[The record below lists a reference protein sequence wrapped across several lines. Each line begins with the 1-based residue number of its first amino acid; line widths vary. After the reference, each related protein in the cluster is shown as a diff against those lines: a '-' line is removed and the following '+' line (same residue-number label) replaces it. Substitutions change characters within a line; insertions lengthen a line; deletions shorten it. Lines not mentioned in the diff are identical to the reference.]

1 MVDAAPQLGE
11 GDRPLHVAVI
21 MDGNGRWA
29 RARGMPRSLGHREGA
44 KAVRRA
50 VEAACELGVGYLT
63 LFGFSSENWS
73 RPAQEIGDL
82 MDLLRFYL
90 RREIAD
96 LHNDGIRFRVIGDR
110 GKLSPDIVTLIEN
123 GERLTAAN
131 TRMVLTVALSYGGR
145 RELTGVVRRIAEEV
159 AAGRLDPAAIDEDVV
174 AARLDTADL
183 PDPDLL
189 IRTSGEKRISN
200 FLLWQ
205 IAYTEFVFLDVLWP
219 DFGRPHLEG
228 ALEEFA
234 RRDRRFGRATG
245 QGSR

>member
-1 MVDAAPQLGE
+1 MVDAAPQFGE
-11 GDRPLHVAVI
+11 GNRPLHVAVI

-29 RARGMPRSLGHREGA
+29 RARGMPRGFGHREGA

-50 VEAACELGVGYLT
+50 VEAACDLGVGYLT

-82 MDLLRFYL
+82 MELLRFYL

-96 LHNDGIRFRVIGDR
+96 LHNDGIRFQVIGDR
-110 GKLSPDIVTLIEN
+110 SQLSADIVTLIEN
-123 GERLTAAN
+123 GERLTAGN
-131 TRMVLTVALSYGGR
+131 TRMVLTIALSYGGR
-145 RELTGVVRRIAEEV
+145 HELTGAVRRIAEDV
-159 AAGRLDPAAIDEDVV
+159 RAGRLDPSGIDEAVV
-174 AARLDTADL
+174 ASRLDTASM

-189 IRTSGEKRISN
+189 IRTSGEQRISN

-219 DFGRPHLEG
+219 DFGRADLEG
-228 ALEEFA
+228 ALDEFA
-234 RRDRRFGRATG
+234 RRDRRFGRASG
-245 QGSR
+245 QGGA

>member
-1 MVDAAPQLGE
+1 MVDAAPQIGE

-29 RARGMPRSLGHREGA
+29 RSRGMPRSFGHREGA

-50 VEAACELGVGYLT
+50 VEAASDLGVGYLT

-90 RREIAD
+90 RREIAE
-96 LHNDGIRFRVIGDR
+96 LHKDGIRFQVIGDR
-110 GKLSPDIVTLIEN
+110 ARLSNDIVTLIDN

-131 TRMVLTVALSYGGR
+131 AGMVLTVALSYGSR
-145 RELTGVVRRIAEEV
+145 REMTGAVRRIAEEV
-159 AAGRLDPAAIDEDVV
+159 AAGRLDPAAVDEALV
-174 AARLDTADL
+174 ASRLDTAHM

-205 IAYTEFVFLDVLWP
+205 MAYSEFVFMDVLWP
-219 DFGRPHLEG
+219 DFDRSHLEA
-228 ALEEFA
+228 ALNEFA
-234 RRDRRFGRATG
+234 RRDRRYGRATG
-245 QGSR
+245 QGSG

>member
-1 MVDAAPQLGE
+1 MVDAAPQFGE

-29 RARGMPRSLGHREGA
+29 RARGLPRSFGHREGA

-50 VEAACELGVGYLT
+50 VEAAGKLGVGYLT

-82 MDLLRFYL
+82 MDLLRYYL
-90 RREIAD
+90 RREIAE
-96 LHNDGIRFRVIGDR
+96 LHGDGVRFRVIGDR
-110 GKLSPDIVTLIEN
+110 SQLSADIVNLIEN
-123 GERLTAAN
+123 GERLTAGN

-145 RELTGVVRRIAEEV
+145 QELTAAVRHVAADV
-159 AAGRLDPAAIDEDVV
+159 AAGRLTVDEIDEAVV
-174 AARLDTADL
+174 AERLETSEL

-189 IRTSGEKRISN
+189 IRTSGEQRISN

-205 IAYTEFVFLDVLWP
+205 VAYTEFVFLDVLWP
-219 DFGRPHLEG
+219 DFNQANLEQ
-228 ALEEFA
+228 ALDEYA
-234 RRDRRFGRATG
+234 RRDRRYGRATG
-245 QGSR
+245 QGAG

>member
-1 MVDAAPQLGE
+1 MVDAAPQLGG

-29 RARGMPRSLGHREGA
+29 RSRGMPRSFGHREGA

-50 VEAACELGVGYLT
+50 VEAASRLGVGYLT

-82 MDLLRFYL
+82 MELLRFYL
-90 RREIAD
+90 RREIAE
-96 LHNDGIRFRVIGDR
+96 LHKDGIRFRVIGDR
-110 GKLSPDIVTLIEN
+110 DRLSAEIVTLIEN

-131 TRMVLTVALSYGGR
+131 TGMVLTVALSYGGR
-145 RELTGVVRRIAEEV
+145 RELTGAVRRIAEEV
-159 AAGRLDPAAIDEDVV
+159 AAGRLDPATIDEEVV
-174 AARLDTADL
+174 ASRLDTASV

-205 IAYTEFVFLDVLWP
+205 IAYSEFIFMDVLWP
-219 DFGRPHLEG
+219 DFDRSHLEA
-228 ALEEFA
+228 ALDEYA
-234 RRDRRFGRATG
+234 LRDRRYGRATG
-245 QGSR
+245 QGSG

>member
-29 RARGMPRSLGHREGA
+29 RARGMPRTFGHREGA

-50 VEAACELGVGYLT
+50 VEAASGLGVGYLT

-73 RPAQEIGDL
+73 RPVQEVVDL

-96 LHNDGIRFRVIGDR
+96 LHKDGIRFRVIGDR
-110 GKLSPDIVTLIEN
+110 SRLSDDIVTLIEN
-123 GERLTAAN
+123 GERLTAGN

-145 RELTGVVRRIAEEV
+145 RELTGAVRRIAEEV
-159 AAGRLDPAAIDEDVV
+159 AAGRLDPADIDEAAV
-174 AARLDTADL
+174 ASWLDTADM

-205 IAYTEFVFLDVLWP
+205 IAYSEFIFMDVLWP
-219 DFGRPHLEG
+219 DFDRTHLEA
-228 ALEEFA
+228 ALDEYA
-234 RRDRRFGRATG
+234 RRDRRYGRATG
-245 QGSR
+245 QGSG

>member
-1 MVDAAPQLGE
+1 MVDAAPKLGE

-21 MDGNGRWA
+21 IDGNGRWA
-29 RARGMPRSLGHREGA
+29 RARGMPRSFGHREGA

-50 VEAACELGVGYLT
+50 VEAACSLGVGYLT

-82 MDLLRFYL
+82 MELLRFYL

-96 LHNDGIRFRVIGDR
+96 LHNDGIRFQVIGDR
-110 GKLSPDIVTLIEN
+110 SRLSADIVTLIEN
-123 GERLTAAN
+123 GERLTAGN
-131 TRMVLTVALSYGGR
+131 SRMVLTVALSYGGR

-159 AAGRLDPAAIDEDVV
+159 AAGRLDPSEIDEHIV
-174 AARLDTADL
+174 ASRLDTAAM

-189 IRTSGEKRISN
+189 VRTSGEKRISN

-205 IAYTEFVFLDVLWP
+205 IAYAEFVFMDVLWP
-219 DFGRPHLEG
+219 DFGRAHLEE
-228 ALEEFA
+228 ALDEFA
-234 RRDRRFGRATG
+234 RRDRRYGRATG
-245 QGSR
+245 QGGG